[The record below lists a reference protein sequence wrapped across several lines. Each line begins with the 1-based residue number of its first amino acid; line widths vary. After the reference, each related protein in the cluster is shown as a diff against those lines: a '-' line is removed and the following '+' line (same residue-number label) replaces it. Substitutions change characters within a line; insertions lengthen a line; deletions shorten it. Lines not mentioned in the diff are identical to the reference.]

1 MKNATIFIAAC
12 AMHMGAKGIND
23 RKIRFLM
30 RTGKTFACL
39 GLWLCSSAFQAASA
53 DTKSSPSSTASATVT
68 RWTCNAFYLP
78 ARNIWQRT
86 VAVEY
91 QGDTVRSVQID
102 DVAVHSFMLEGSTL
116 LTGVDGE
123 RIQFDVADLRWTSD
137 MRGLAT
143 SSGRCAL

>member
-1 MKNATIFIAAC
+1 MKNAIKFVAAC
-12 AMHMGAKGIND
+12 ALIMRAIGIKYHKN
-23 RKIRFLM
+23 LYLS
-30 RTGKTFACL
+30 RTGMGFACL
-39 GLWLCSSAFQAASA
+39 AFWLCSAAVQTASA
-53 DTKSSPSSTASATVT
+53 EAKPAPSSPAPATVT

-91 QGDTVRSVQID
+91 QGDAVRSVQID
-102 DVAVHSFMLEGSTL
+102 GVAVHSFMLEGSTL

-123 RIQFDVADLRWTSD
+123 RIQFDVADLSWTSD
-137 MRGLAT
+137 LRGLVN